1 MVFNDSSHIR
11 NDHPFRAV
19 GAILPDIL
27 SAEQMAIAI
36 LRASES
42 TGCVIGEHVAAPR
55 LPADKH
61 CREAVET
68 AIDFLVPPHDL
79 ALFAQAMDHHL
90 MSLCPAYA
98 TGRYGGLLE
107 MPLVRLVPAGT
118 VHQWRH
124 IWKKSQ
130 RCPLGWSTTRDS
142 LDGVLHQQ
150 QVGWRELDA

>member
-1 MVFNDSSHIR
+1 MVFNDSTPLR
-11 NDHPFRAV
+11 NEHPFHAV
-19 GAILPDIL
+19 GSILPDIL
-27 SAEQMAIAI
+27 SAEHMAIAI
-36 LRASES
+36 RRASES

-55 LPADKH
+55 PATGQY
-61 CREAVET
+61 CREAVEA
-68 AIDFLVPPHDL
+68 AIDFLVPPRDL
-79 ALFAQAMDHHL
+79 SLFAQAMDHHL

-98 TGRYGGLLE
+98 THRYGGLLD
-107 MPLVRLVPAGT
+107 MPLVRRVPAGT

-142 LDGVLHQQ
+142 LDGVLHQE